1 MISKK
6 EQSTITFVFILFL
19 VFLCRSTLWK
29 AQEQKLGSE
38 LESRISLHCVLPC
51 SKDYYV
57 EILRT
62 GHNKW
67 RVIWKMQV
75 PDSLEGRISS
85 WLGMKEIPPCGSIS
99 NTYISEVLKELQATE
114 KHFTNTLGGPW
125 TVPGISGCYHRWT
138 LPLPS
143 GSPAGWVKRGC
154 RWEVKREDRQVNECK
169 LHPGRGVSL
178 GRLPGRGVPKP
189 AERRWYSSLGSLSY
203 IQPHTHACVH
213 TCTGGEF
220 R

>member
-29 AQEQKLGSE
+29 AQEQKLGSV
-38 LESRISLHCVLPC
+38 LESRISLHCVLHC

-85 WLGMKEIPPCGSIS
+85 WLGMKEIPLCGIIS
-99 NTYISEVLKELQATE
+99 NTYISEVLKEL
-114 KHFTNTLGGPW
+114 HFREAFYEHPW
-125 TVPGISGCYHRWT
+125 W
-138 LPLPS
+138 PLNCS
-143 GSPAGWVKRGC
+143 R
-154 RWEVKREDRQVNECK
+154 
-169 LHPGRGVSL
+169 H
-178 GRLPGRGVPKP
+178 
-189 AERRWYSSLGSLSY
+189 
-203 IQPHTHACVH
+203 
-213 TCTGGEF
+213 
-220 R
+220 